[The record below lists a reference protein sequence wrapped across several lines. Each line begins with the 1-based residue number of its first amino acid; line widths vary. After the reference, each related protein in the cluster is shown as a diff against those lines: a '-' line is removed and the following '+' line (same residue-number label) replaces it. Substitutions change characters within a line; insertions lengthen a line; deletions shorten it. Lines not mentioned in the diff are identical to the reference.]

1 MSFMKQDINT
11 NLLFLI
17 GVVITATVLLTL
29 YFSHSV
35 GNVNVDYNQLEDK
48 YEATFD
54 NLTSTST
61 QLGSCK
67 AFIANLTMDINESK
81 TLEQKS
87 RDEYNKIYE
96 ETEGELT
103 KTQST
108 LKETKDTLDK
118 TVTELQK
125 TSTELSS
132 KTAALSSAENKI
144 NTLEKQII
152 SRDNMIDNIQA
163 CTVNNDIECVKGAL
177 D

>member
-1 MSFMKQDINT
+1 MKQDINT

-17 GVVITATVLLTL
+17 GVIITATVLLTL

-48 YEATFD
+48 YESTFE
-54 NLTSTST
+54 NLTSTT
-61 QLGSCK
+61 AQLNTCNS
-67 AFIANLTMDINESK
+67 FTSNLTKDINESK

-108 LKETKDTLDK
+108 LKETKDTLDN
-118 TVTELQK
+118 TVAELQK
-125 TSTELSS
+125 TTNDLNA
-132 KTAALSSAENKI
+132 KTAALSTAENKI

-152 SRDNMIDNIQA
+152 SKDNMIDNIEA
-163 CTVNNDIECVKGAL
+163 CAANNDIECVKGAL